1 MADGHEDAAIIE
13 LRNALKNKSSFVEA
27 RAQLADLLFASGDFR
42 AADADYGRALEA
54 LAIANTRGVPLD
66 AALRRRLTHAQW
78 LSKIRSQQAAE
89 VISTLSRG
97 SGSRRKSSANSKLQP
112 DELALLGH
120 ARLALDDTELARQE
134 FASAIAGDDQLSLA
148 HYGRALVAWRS
159 GDLPL
164 AETSFR
170 RAVELDT
177 RDPQLLLDKADFELS
192 QGEYAAARNSF
203 ALVEALPGN
212 DLAANL
218 GLVRVQIIEEDYAAA
233 SAALDSLL
241 SVNPRLM
248 PAVYLRGLVAYK
260 QGELD
265 EAQLYMRT
273 VLSDKADYPQALY
286 LLGAVQFQKKNF
298 SQAESNLATYVSDKS
313 ADASGRKLLAA
324 VRMQT
329 GSYEGVISALSPLA
343 ASSSDAQTLAMLGTA
358 HARMGQLN
366 EASEYLDRAVTLAP
380 DVRELRNQLA
390 VTLLAAGNSAQAIGQ
405 LESAIELDSEL
416 QLSDYLMVLAQLR
429 NGDVTEAL
437 STAQALRARAPED
450 PMGEN
455 LIGAVR
461 FAQGDVLAARASFE
475 SALEKD
481 ASFQPAVLNLVRLE
495 LAEGNRDKA
504 FAVLQDLLAIDA
516 NNERALLKLA
526 ELELAS
532 SALGETGQGVDSDAR
547 AESVARAKEHLR
559 QAAVAHPESLA
570 PVLALARLGL
580 FESDTAVALAES
592 AKAMQL
598 TPDNASV
605 IALRI
610 DSLLLAGDSREAN
623 LALDVLSKKLRGPG
637 AKNYRQLLGLARL
650 YEKAGQYDD
659 ARAVYRMV
667 EQAPAGNSDEIRNQ
681 AATALLRFDL
691 LEGDVGEA
699 RSKLTLMD
707 ESARS
712 SSLYRLLKADVESAE
727 GDIESARSGYEALL
741 AEGSRQALFRLVA
754 LHDRSG
760 TPQQADELLASWI
773 STHPKDTDAEVVL
786 GTHLLGRGEFSQ
798 ARLRFESSLAAA
810 PNNVV
815 VLNNLA
821 WLYQQTGDV
830 RAPQTAERA
839 WSLAPENADV
849 ADTYGW
855 ILVNSGKLKLGSEV
869 LLKAYGLAPKNLS
882 IAYHTASA
890 LSETG
895 RSRRALAI
903 LKPFGLQEE
912 AQEEAQEASAAYA
925 GSADRAAALALF
937 RKLVAVKDIEAEA
950 EKVDKLIE

>member
-1 MADGHEDAAIIE
+1 LKFCLAWPQSRRLVLCFFSCTLASSSLTGCSAPSPEDHFASAQAYMADGHEDAAIIE

-637 AKNYRQLLGLARL
+637 AKNYRQL
-650 YEKAGQYDD
+650 
-659 ARAVYRMV
+659 
-667 EQAPAGNSDEIRNQ
+667 
-681 AATALLRFDL
+681 
-691 LEGDVGEA
+691 EGDVGEA

-727 GDIESARSGYEALL
+727 GDIDSARSGYEALL